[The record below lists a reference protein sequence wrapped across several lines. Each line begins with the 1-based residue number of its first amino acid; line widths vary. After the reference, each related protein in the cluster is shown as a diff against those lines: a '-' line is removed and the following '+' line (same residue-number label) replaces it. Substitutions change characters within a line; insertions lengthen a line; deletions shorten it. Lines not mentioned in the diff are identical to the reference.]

1 MEVFLAQL
9 INGVALGGIYA
20 LLVTGFNLLYVVAG
34 IIQFA
39 YPHVVVLSMYA
50 AWYVLGRTNDNL
62 PLAVLTAIGSG
73 VGISLAT
80 EPIFRPLTRRAALMA
95 SLIASIGLSMVI
107 TDVMSHEFNIGL
119 PVVFP
124 SAFVGRIPIFQVG
137 MATLFRGQLATFIGS
152 VSAVIGFFYLLFRT
166 QIGRAFRA
174 MAQDPSTARLL
185 GIPITKTS
193 IYSYAIAGLLGG
205 VSAVFLITA
214 LGTAEPALA
223 GSLALKV
230 TAVALFAGL
239 GDLRGG
245 LIAGLIVGIVE
256 SMTLGYVPGR
266 LSTAIIFGMIMISIM
281 VRPKGIFVKQA

>member
-1 MEVFLAQL
+1 VEVFLAQL

-174 MAQDPSTARLL
+174 MAQDPSAARLL

-193 IYSYAIAGLLGG
+193 IYSYAIAGLVGG
-205 VSAVFLITA
+205 VSALFLISA
-214 LGTAEPALA
+214 LGTADPAL
-223 GSLALKV
+223 GGDLALKV

-266 LSTAIIFGMIMISIM
+266 LSNAIIFGMIMISIM
-281 VRPKGIFVKQA
+281 VRPKGIFAKQA